1 MPATTPASKVR
12 FRLPFCA
19 LSSDPNLRLFSAAIG
34 RAPIV
39 KMSRRMPPT
48 PVAAPWNGS
57 IKEGWLCDSILKA
70 AHQPSPT
77 STTPAF
83 SPGGTITRSPEVG
96 RRLRWMRDDL
106 YEQCS
111 DHITEKTPNSTR
123 LGSRPSSS
131 LMRLNSSGV
140 RLCVAIT
147 SGVIDSINHKAGSRK
162 AALPTVFRPLLYR
175 LRCEVRRRQYGRN
188 V

>member
-1 MPATTPASKVR
+1 MPATTPARSA
-12 FRLPFCA
+12 RLRRPCA
-19 LSSDPNLRLFSAAIG
+19 ACEREPKRREFIEATG

-57 IKEGWLCDSILKA
+57 MKEGWLCDSTLKA

-83 SPGGTITRSPEVG
+83 SPGGTITRSPCVG
-96 RRLRWMRDDL
+96 SRFRCEREDL

-111 DHITEKTPNSTR
+111 DHITEKTPSSTYV
-123 LGSRPSSS
+123 G
-131 LMRLNSSGV
+131 
-140 RLCVAIT
+140 
-147 SGVIDSINHKAGSRK
+147 
-162 AALPTVFRPLLYR
+162 
-175 LRCEVRRRQYGRN
+175 
-188 V
+188 